1 MATVIPGRCLPF
13 SLTGRTLH
21 IPLTRSRVS
30 PTFATRFTARSLTTA
45 TTPTAATGAATEP
58 EGPSRVLP
66 HVDPRFQYGDVI
78 IIHDSKGERRLIG
91 PLRKGGFRDNN
102 VGRLNHDSIIGKTP
116 LSTVETQLGAK
127 FSLHWPSLDEYST
140 RVKRQASIMYPKD
153 ATTAVHLL
161 DLFPGAHVLEA
172 GTGNGSMTM
181 YIQRAIL
188 GPGSHLDTVDIRNNH
203 SLQAEQNIE
212 RFWRGMY
219 RPGITFWRSVG
230 GLQRVIKRLT
240 GEDQGQNHYP
250 GSGSSS
256 AQEQDSIVLNKD
268 GKPMTALE
276 LKRKELTE
284 ANEVL
289 PPNPHPKGHQY
300 DAISLDLPDTLTVLE
315 DLLPLLKPDRPM
327 CLYMVNMS
335 QVLELVQWMRKNGL
349 GYSVEKVLEVGWK
362 EWSVRSAAVRSK
374 VKGRV
379 HVGGFGDVSPLQQ
392 SSGDGTQETATT
404 AADNIP
410 DDAVGWVCRP
420 LHMPIGHTGFLV
432 QLRRNSAPFPE
443 EPNTTIA

>member
-1 MATVIPGRCLPF
+1 MALGVSGRCL
-13 SLTGRTLH
+13 SSSGLASSVL
-21 IPLTRSRVS
+21 LRSRALNPS
-30 PTFATRFTARSLTTA
+30 SRFTARALTTA
-45 TTPTAATGAATEP
+45 TNSSTATSTAAAATNDP
-58 EGPSRVLP
+58 GIPKVLP

-78 IIHDSKGERRLIG
+78 IITDSKGERRLLG
-91 PLRKGGFRDNN
+91 PLHKGGFRDNN
-102 VGRLNHDSIIGKTP
+102 VGRLTHDSIIGKSP
-116 LSTVETQLGAK
+116 LSTVQTQIGAK

-203 SLQAEQNIE
+203 SQQAEQNIE

-240 GEDQGQNHYP
+240 GEDQGLNHYP
-250 GSGSSS
+250 GSTSESS
-256 AQEQDSIVLNKD
+256 QEQESAALNED
-268 GKPMTALE
+268 RRPMTPLE

-300 DAISLDLPDTLTVLE
+300 DAISLDLPDTLTVLD

-335 QVLELVQWMRKNGL
+335 QVLELVQWMRKNGT

-392 SSGDGTQETATT
+392 SSSPSEVVTT
-404 AADNIP
+404 AADHIP

-432 QLRRNSAPFPE
+432 QLRRNSAPPLE
-443 EPNTTIA
+443 ESDAPIA

>member
-1 MATVIPGRCLPF
+1 
-13 SLTGRTLH
+13 
-21 IPLTRSRVS
+21 
-30 PTFATRFTARSLTTA
+30 
-45 TTPTAATGAATEP
+45 
-58 EGPSRVLP
+58 
-66 HVDPRFQYGDVI
+66 
-78 IIHDSKGERRLIG
+78 
-91 PLRKGGFRDNN
+91 
-102 VGRLNHDSIIGKTP
+102 
-116 LSTVETQLGAK
+116 
-127 FSLHWPSLDEYST
+127 
-140 RVKRQASIMYPKD
+140 
-153 ATTAVHLL
+153 
-161 DLFPGAHVLEA
+161 
-172 GTGNGSMTM
+172 MTM

-203 SLQAEQNIE
+203 SLQAEQNVE

-219 RPGITFWRSVG
+219 RPGVTFWRSVG

-240 GEDQGQNHYP
+240 GEDQGQNRYP
-250 GSGSSS
+250 RSGSGSSS
-256 AQEQDSIVLNKD
+256 TQQQETIALNKD
-268 GKPMTALE
+268 EKPMTALE

-300 DAISLDLPDTLTVLE
+300 DAISLDLPDTLTVLD

-335 QVLELVQWMRKNGL
+335 QVLELVQWMRKNGA

-379 HVGGFGDVSPLQQ
+379 HVGGFGDVSPLQR
-392 SSGDGTQETATT
+392 SSSTSSEDGTQEAATT

-432 QLRRNSAPFPE
+432 QLRRNSIPSSE
-443 EPNTTIA
+443 EPNTLIA

>member
-1 MATVIPGRCLPF
+1 M
-13 SLTGRTLH
+13 
-21 IPLTRSRVS
+21 
-30 PTFATRFTARSLTTA
+30 
-45 TTPTAATGAATEP
+45 
-58 EGPSRVLP
+58 
-66 HVDPRFQYGDVI
+66 
-78 IIHDSKGERRLIG
+78 
-91 PLRKGGFRDNN
+91 
-102 VGRLNHDSIIGKTP
+102 IGKTP
-116 LSTVETQLGAK
+116 LSTVQTQLGAK

-153 ATTAVHLL
+153 ATTAIHLL

-203 SLQAEQNIE
+203 SQQAEQNIE
-212 RFWRGMY
+212 RYWRGMY
-219 RPGITFWRSVG
+219 RPGITFWKSVG

-240 GEDQGQNHYP
+240 GEDQGLNHY
-250 GSGSSS
+250 SGPDSPT
-256 AQEQDSIVLNKD
+256 QEQEATPLNKD

-284 ANEVL
+284 ASEVL

-300 DAISLDLPDTLTVLE
+300 DAISLDLPDTLAVLD

-327 CLYMVNMS
+327 CLYMVNLS
-335 QVLELVQWMRKNGL
+335 QVLELVQWMRKNGT

-392 SSGDGTQETATT
+392 SSSSSSEPVTT
-404 AADNIP
+404 ASDHIP

-432 QLRRNSAPFPE
+432 QLRRNSAPPTE
-443 EPNTTIA
+443 ESDTLIV

>member
-1 MATVIPGRCLPF
+1 MLL
-13 SLTGRTLH
+13 S
-21 IPLTRSRVS
+21 RSRVT
-30 PTFATRFTARSLTTA
+30 PTLATKFTARTLTTT
-45 TTPTAATGAATEP
+45 TTPTAATGATETEKP
-58 EGPSRVLP
+58 PRVLP

-78 IIHDSKGERRLIG
+78 VIHDSKGERRLIG
-91 PLRKGGFRDNN
+91 PLREGGFRDNN
-102 VGRLNHDSIIGKTP
+102 VGRLSHDSMIGKTP

-127 FSLHWPSLDEYST
+127 FTLHWPSLDEYST

-268 GKPMTALE
+268 GQPMTALE

-335 QVLELVQWMRKNGL
+335 QVLELVQWMRKNGA

-392 SSGDGTQETATT
+392 SSGNGTQEAATT
-404 AADNIP
+404 AADHIP

-432 QLRRNSAPFPE
+432 QLRRCSAPFPE
-443 EPNTTIA
+443 ESNTPFA